1 MFSLFGFVS
10 LHLLIGEKMRKVVFL
25 RTLLGSVSTHIG
37 GEKVCFDDCVAKTTL
52 KYE

>member
-1 MFSLFGFVS
+1 MLSLFGFVS

-25 RTLLGSVSTHIG
+25 RTLLGNVSTHIG
-37 GEKVCFDDCVAKTTL
+37 GKKSVLMTVAKTTTL